1 MAEQIDL
8 GRALVNLI
16 ELDDADLGR
25 VELRHEPLG
34 EVVFP
39 TGRIVAC
46 DPLVSPE
53 ISPFVTAVNPG
64 RYPLVLSVA
73 HFCNQ
78 YDGQNDVRVAYAV
91 LLIAST
97 AQVIRWEMAV
107 RPGQDA
113 STLDHGD
120 IFGYG
125 VDSATGTLADVAAM
139 EALRRRFDENPDYSD
154 AIVNQMYPNRVRPSP
169 GLLLT
174 LDEETGLNAPFF
186 ETGWGDGFY
195 ASYFGYDAS
204 GAATCLV
211 TDFGIVQT
219 GTPGEP

>member
-1 MAEQIDL
+1 MAQQIDL
-8 GRALVNLI
+8 SWALAESI

-34 EVVFP
+34 EVAFP

-46 DPLVSPE
+46 DPFVFPE
-53 ISPFVTAVNPG
+53 LPPFVTEVEPG

-73 HFCNQ
+73 RFADED
-78 YDGQNDVRVAYAV
+78 DGLADVRVAYAV
-91 LLIAST
+91 LVFS
-97 AQVIRWEMAV
+97 QVPVVRWETAL
-107 RPGQDA
+107 RPGQA
-113 STLDHGD
+113 TAKLPAGH

-125 VDSATGTLADVAAM
+125 VDSGTGTLMDASAADL
-139 EALRRRFDENPDYSD
+139 LRLRYDEDRDY
-154 AIVNQMYPNRVRPSP
+154 ANTIIGQMNSSPAKSVR

-195 ASYFGYDAS
+195 ASYFGY
-204 GAATCLV
+204 AADGITPAYLV
-211 TDFGIVQT
+211 TDFGVVEAQT
-219 GTPGEP
+219 TGEP